1 MTRAI
6 VIGLALAAAACF
18 NPDYPVGL
26 PCGPDSFC
34 PSGQMCDIDNI
45 CVAEPGGGDVDGGD
59 GDGGGN
65 GDAGLG
71 DLLSIDIGPDLTLP
85 LNQTHTFVV
94 TATYENGTAT
104 ADNAFVIWS
113 STDNGIVFVDFMG
126 IARPQAEGTATVSAN
141 FNGRLDDAV
150 ITVVPAM

>member
-1 MTRAI
+1 VTRAI

-59 GDGGGN
+59 GD
-65 GDAGLG
+65 AGLG

-94 TATYENGTAT
+94 TATYENGTAI